1 MTGSNGGHGACT
13 IPKQSATIWKVSF
26 HMSLTFDF
34 HVDQT
39 RRTACVENCAPEE
52 GTGSDPSLVSQ

>member
-1 MTGSNGGHGACT
+1 MVGMV
-13 IPKQSATIWKVSF
+13 PVQFQSKVPTIWKVSF